1 MKRPRPSSCSRLGPT
16 AHSAHMLNRMS
27 KKPRPPIPPPAG
39 GRNADVISR
48 YHWPEAMP
56 CSGPPA
62 LNRAYPSS
70 AQSLA
75 MDGRASSI
83 RNSRT
88 LTAIRVQVTTAVR
101 AGRPPKTVVGRRVV
115 RLPSCTQSTH
125 CCPTAAERRQ
135 SGQA

>member
-1 MKRPRPSSCSRLGPT
+1 M
-16 AHSAHMLNRMS
+16 
-27 KKPRPPIPPPAG
+27 
-39 GRNADVISR
+39 ISR

-56 CSGPPA
+56 CSGPPGP
-62 LNRAYPSS
+62 NRAYPSS
-70 AQSLA
+70 SQSLA

-101 AGRPPKTVVGRRVV
+101 AGRPPKTVVGRGVL
-115 RLPSCTQSTH
+115 RLPSRTQSTH